1 MTALEP
7 VETLHRHRHI
17 SDIDR
22 HFAALVA
29 DFPGGEVPQ
38 VPLAAALAS
47 AHARAGHVC
56 VALAEIAGS
65 EWPREI
71 APSESAG
78 PGVRLPGF
86 AAWREELATSAV
98 VAHLPSIGKGDAALV
113 DAADPD
119 QAGAETRPL
128 VLDDAGRLYLARL
141 WNREQAVAKSLLE
154 LAAKARAVP
163 DGDRLPKVLSR
174 LFGADPRNNRPR
186 QAAEAALTR
195 GLCCVSGGPGT
206 GKTHAVAGMI
216 SALVELG
223 LASFDSIAL
232 TAPTGKAAAR
242 LQEATRAALG
252 KLPGKAGAAAEAV
265 VTVNTVHRGLLQ
277 NEAERRL
284 VKALVIDEVSMVD
297 LRLMQQ
303 VLLALP
309 AEARLILLGDAH
321 QLSSVQPGS
330 VFADVCAAAA
340 SQGSPLQPC
349 FTPLQHN
356 WRFDPDS
363 GVGKLAVAVKEGNAD
378 QAMRALSPQEPQQEP
393 PDIRLEALA
402 DNAAFD
408 SLATEFADLHYAPM
422 VERFR
427 SGQGIDLTDDQS
439 NPFRGFMT
447 LCAHRAGGFGSR
459 RFNELIEQALRARGL
474 VPEDAEF
481 YPGRPIIVTRNDSQ
495 TGLANGDSGIVVVD
509 DQGARKVWFPELR
522 DATGGAKL
530 VAPSR
535 LPAHES
541 FFALTVH
548 RSQGSEYDEV
558 AVILGPE
565 RSRVNSRELLYTAVT
580 RSRGKLVVYASEAAL
595 KAAIERKT
603 QRWSGLQDATA
614 CA

>member
-1 MTALEP
+1 
-7 VETLHRHRHI
+7 
-17 SDIDR
+17 
-22 HFAALVA
+22 
-29 DFPGGEVPQ
+29 
-38 VPLAAALAS
+38 
-47 AHARAGHVC
+47 
-56 VALAEIAGS
+56 
-65 EWPREI
+65 
-71 APSESAG
+71 
-78 PGVRLPGF
+78 
-86 AAWREELATSAV
+86 
-98 VAHLPSIGKGDAALV
+98 
-113 DAADPD
+113 
-119 QAGAETRPL
+119 
-128 VLDDAGRLYLARL
+128 
-141 WNREQAVAKSLLE
+141 
-154 LAAKARAVP
+154 
-163 DGDRLPKVLSR
+163 
-174 LFGADPRNNRPR
+174 
-186 QAAEAALTR
+186 
-195 GLCCVSGGPGT
+195 
-206 GKTHAVAGMI
+206 
-216 SALVELG
+216 
-223 LASFDSIAL
+223 
-232 TAPTGKAAAR
+232 
-242 LQEATRAALG
+242 
-252 KLPGKAGAAAEAV
+252 
-265 VTVNTVHRGLLQ
+265 
-277 NEAERRL
+277 
-284 VKALVIDEVSMVD
+284 
-297 LRLMQQ
+297 
-303 VLLALP
+303 
-309 AEARLILLGDAH
+309 
-321 QLSSVQPGS
+321 
-330 VFADVCAAAA
+330 
-340 SQGSPLQPC
+340 
-349 FTPLQHN
+349 
-356 WRFDPDS
+356 
-363 GVGKLAVAVKEGNAD
+363 
-378 QAMRALSPQEPQQEP
+378 
-393 PDIRLEALA
+393 
-402 DNAAFD
+402 
-408 SLATEFADLHYAPM
+408 LHYAPM